1 MRALHAGIENS
12 WHLDAIAV
20 YRNWI
25 KYLKE
30 QKSRRRSPATGAQ
43 RVSA

>member
-1 MRALHAGIENS
+1 
-12 WHLDAIAV
+12 LDAIAV

-30 QKSRRRSPATGAQ
+30 QKSHRRSPVARTQ